1 MKKNL
6 IIKSIIPALTVVL
19 SFSSC
24 LKDENIQQDF
34 THLKPMVE
42 IADTSPNVDGAP
54 NSTTLAMI
62 ANTTPV
68 TFNLELRYAFS
79 EPSPGVS
86 VTIDIDPAVLT
97 KYNTVKGT
105 ARQVLPSTFYSIAN
119 KTVTIPAGSNSVKV
133 PILIPNPS
141 AISATTP
148 YAIPLKITN
157 ASGVDISGNFGS
169 HVILVNL
176 KNIYDGVYSRIGN
189 IQRNS
194 ATGPD
199 PALSGN
205 YTGPDASLTTE
216 SQFSNFYVSP
226 TWVNGSGIAG
236 IGTPG
241 ADGVK
246 FTVDPATNKV
256 TMSCPANATLAN
268 TVGAPNFYDPATR
281 TFHVAFQWGVAP
293 NTRVIVET
301 LKWIK
306 ATP

>member
-42 IADTSPNVDGAP
+42 IGDTSPNVDGAP
-54 NSTTLAMI
+54 NSTTLGMI
-62 ANTTPV
+62 GNTTPV
-68 TFNLELRYAFS
+68 TFNLELRYAYS
-79 EPSPGVS
+79 APSPGLA
-86 VTIDIDPAVLT
+86 VTIDIDPTVLT

-105 ARQVLPSTFYSIAN
+105 ARQVLPAALYSIAN
-119 KTVTIPAGSNSVKV
+119 KTVTIPAGSNSVKL
-133 PILIPNPS
+133 PIVVANPS
-141 AISATTP
+141 LIAPTTP
-148 YAIPLKITN
+148 YAIPLRITN

-169 HVILVNL
+169 HVVVVII

-205 YTGPDASLTTE
+205 YTAPDASLTTDG
-216 SQFSNFYVSP
+216 QFSNWYVSP
-226 TWVNGSGIAG
+226 TWSNGTGIAG

-241 ADGVK
+241 LDGIK

-256 TMSCPANATLAN
+256 TASCPANPLVAN
-268 TVGAPNFYDPATR
+268 TPGKDNYYDPATR
-281 TFHVAFQWGVAP
+281 TFHVAFQWGALP
-293 NTRVIVET
+293 NTRVIEET

-306 ATP
+306 PTP